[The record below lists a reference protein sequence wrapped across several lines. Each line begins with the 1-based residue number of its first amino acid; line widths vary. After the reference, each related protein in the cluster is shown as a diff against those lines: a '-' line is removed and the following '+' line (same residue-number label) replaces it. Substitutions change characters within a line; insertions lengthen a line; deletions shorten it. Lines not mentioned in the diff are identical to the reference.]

1 MHVALWITNIS
12 HQLAS
17 IISFNGFNI
26 NKWRPFSMPFWRHLG
41 GLIFTEKI
49 YHAFNLFSCLKSEV
63 LSKNHSRKDLVY
75 IQALEGI

>member
-12 HQLAS
+12 PQLAS

-26 NKWRPFSMPFWRHLG
+26 NKWRPFLMPFWRHLN
-41 GLIFTEKI
+41 GLIYMEKI
-49 YHAFNLFSCLKSEV
+49 YHVFNLFSCLKSEV
-63 LSKNHSRKDLVY
+63 LSKNHSGKDLVY